1 MIVLEVGPASPLV
14 AVGQV
19 DEKPSRKGKK
29 LRMRCGA
36 SLGDAERRMP
46 PRVTTTWKRKKRVER
61 SGQEVK
67 SGERERKSKRQPF
80 KKSKETALF
89 KVARGASVARRI
101 NIVPET
107 VTLGVTQVDDMLILR
122 SNSALLHKLLSAPER
137 VSGTD
142 RGGPPR
148 LFKRSK
154 DTLSKLKN
162 SKNASPPP
170 LKGVISAQEA
180 LQRATAS

>member
-1 MIVLEVGPASPLV
+1 MLV
-14 AVGQV
+14 IGGIR
-19 DEKPSRKGKK
+19 S
-29 LRMRCGA
+29 A

-101 NIVPET
+101 NIVPEQ
-107 VTLGVTQVDDMLILR
+107 VNQVDDMLIPR
-122 SNSALLHKLLSAPER
+122 SNRDLFHKLLSAPER

-142 RGGPPR
+142 RGGLPR
-148 LFKRSK
+148 LFKRLK
-154 DTLSKLKN
+154 DTLSKLKF
-162 SKNASPPP
+162 
-170 LKGVISAQEA
+170 
-180 LQRATAS
+180 

>member
-1 MIVLEVGPASPLV
+1 MNPAFPLV

-80 KKSKETALF
+80 KKSKETALL

-101 NIVPET
+101 NIVPEQ
-107 VTLGVTQVDDMLILR
+107 VNQVDDMLIPR
-122 SNSALLHKLLSAPER
+122 SNRDLFHKLLSAPER

-142 RGGPPR
+142 RGGLPR
-148 LFKRSK
+148 LFKRLK
-154 DTLSKLKN
+154 DTLSKLKF
-162 SKNASPPP
+162 
-170 LKGVISAQEA
+170 
-180 LQRATAS
+180 

>member
-101 NIVPET
+101 NIVPEQ
-107 VTLGVTQVDDMLILR
+107 VNQVDDMLIPR
-122 SNSALLHKLLSAPER
+122 SNRDLFHKLLSAPER

-142 RGGPPR
+142 RGGPPSSVQKIERYFIKIKILKMR
-148 LFKRSK
+148 LPLRSIFLNGIYSRGPQK
-154 DTLSKLKN
+154 D
-162 SKNASPPP
+162 
-170 LKGVISAQEA
+170 
-180 LQRATAS
+180 

>member
-1 MIVLEVGPASPLV
+1 MNPAFPLV

-67 SGERERKSKRQPF
+67 SGERERNRNGSHSNANAMGGNIESRER
-80 KKSKETALF
+80 SICC
-89 KVARGASVARRI
+89 SV
-101 NIVPET
+101 
-107 VTLGVTQVDDMLILR
+107 D
-122 SNSALLHKLLSAPER
+122 
-137 VSGTD
+137 
-142 RGGPPR
+142 
-148 LFKRSK
+148 
-154 DTLSKLKN
+154 
-162 SKNASPPP
+162 
-170 LKGVISAQEA
+170 
-180 LQRATAS
+180 

>member
-1 MIVLEVGPASPLV
+1 MNPAFPLV

-46 PRVTTTWKRKKRVER
+46 PRVTTTWKRKKRGER

-80 KKSKETALF
+80 N
-89 KVARGASVARRI
+89 ARGGNIESRERSICCSV
-101 NIVPET
+101 
-107 VTLGVTQVDDMLILR
+107 D
-122 SNSALLHKLLSAPER
+122 
-137 VSGTD
+137 
-142 RGGPPR
+142 
-148 LFKRSK
+148 
-154 DTLSKLKN
+154 
-162 SKNASPPP
+162 
-170 LKGVISAQEA
+170 
-180 LQRATAS
+180 